1 MMLGDDDGG
10 EELHVSIPR
19 GGPIY
24 VPNMFSPIT
33 RVPDFETS
41 VCNELRSLEAELA
54 SDTLEGCEEI
64 MVDELKIIS
73 EDELVNMA
81 FEEAFKGG
89 ELTVYTSQD
98 KEEQLSLRITD
109 GNGASSLENACA
121 QRSEREMLAVV
132 PIESSVVPHRVSN
145 CIKSNARPTGK
156 MKKRRRDNKSNS
168 LDEICITKVEQLARI
183 KQKQEEDKASVRL
196 RSFNGSSKAPDCGTL
211 TKKVEMIRSLKS
223 ASVSTKVRPSDTCDN
238 KPVDFPEVVLCLEV
252 YHNKRTTL
260 KTQEF
265 LVLGRQYLT
274 DVRDRIYCLTDE
286 IMDKAGQY
294 DPSGYFFIEDVFYND
309 MREPSAIDYSMPIL
323 DWLQNS
329 KNEALEKWESI
340 FSGEL
345 QQKQKALLGDEN
357 KQRLPLPPLS
367 ARHMQHTR
375 FCELRFQIGAGY
387 LYCHQGDCKHVFVI
401 RDMRLIHSDDVQNR
415 AAYPLMTFQTKFRCR
430 KCSVCKIYQ
439 AQKVTVDDKW
449 APLNPCYFC
458 DVCYYMLHYE
468 NGSLLYTD
476 FSVYDYYHE

>member
-1 MMLGDDDGG
+1 MLPGDDDGG
-10 EELHVSIPR
+10 EDLHVSIPR

-24 VPNMFSPIT
+24 VPNMVSPIT
-33 RVPDFETS
+33 KVPVFETS
-41 VCNELRSLEAELA
+41 VSLELQSLEEELA
-54 SDTLEGCEEI
+54 DDTLEECEEI

-98 KEEQLSLRITD
+98 TDENSSLRITD
-109 GNGASSLENACA
+109 DNGVSSLEHACP
-121 QRSEREMLAVV
+121 QRLEADMLAVV
-132 PIESSVVPHRVSN
+132 PVESSVVPRRDSD
-145 CIKSNARPTGK
+145 CIKSNEKPTGK
-156 MKKRRRDNKSNS
+156 IKKRRRGDNSNS
-168 LDEICITKVEQLARI
+168 LDESCIAKVEQLARI

-196 RSFNGSSKAPDCGTL
+196 HSFNGSSKAPDCGTL

-223 ASVSTKVRPSDTCDN
+223 ASVSAKVRPSDTCGN

-265 LVLGRQYLT
+265 LVLGRQLLT
-274 DVRDRIYCLTDE
+274 DVKDKIYCLTDE
-286 IMDKAGQY
+286 IMDKAGRY
-294 DPSGYFFIEDVFYND
+294 NPSGYFFIEDVFYND
-309 MREPSAIDYSMPIL
+309 MRGPSAIDYSMPIL

-329 KNEALEKWESI
+329 KNEALDKWESI

-357 KQRLPLPPLS
+357 KRRLPLPQLR
-367 ARHMQHTR
+367 ACHMQNIR
-375 FCELRFQIGAGY
+375 FFDLMFQIGAGY

-401 RDMRLIHSDDVQNR
+401 RDMRLIHSEDVQNQ
-415 AAYPLMTFQTKFRCR
+415 AAYPLMTFQTKYRCR

-468 NGSLLYTD
+468 NGTLLYTD